1 MESNVAK
8 KNINFL
14 LFLAVGVLCSPSLF
28 AEPVPIVPQNPVAN
42 NPILA
47 PRPAGVANPVHVP
60 RPDIPGNNGNHN
72 GMGNGNGNHGLG
84 NNGNHDGFGKGNGN
98 HGLGNNGN
106 HNGFDKGNGNHGQ
119 GNNGNHDG
127 FGKGNGNHG
136 SGNNGNHNGF
146 DKGNGNHG
154 QGNNGN
160 HNGNGKGSGN
170 HGLGNN
176 GNHGQGNNGNHNGN
190 GKGNGNHDKDKNG
203 NNGWRGNDD
212 SDRRNSFK
220 EFNRKHKVDL
230 PNVVGKYQ
238 NANASCGGGAN
249 NSGRQSD
256 GHGRNH
262 GIEKVPQVNISNNQ
276 VSATTAGLGTLV
288 GSDVKNQTVVPVQT
302 SEVPLPTG
310 TASTIDVNGDDLI
323 HLETSAPIQPNSG
336 VPSEVSHG
344 HTSMTVQEVKQVL
357 NDLVSLGNVAEAEVL
372 SVTKGGE
379 VVLHA
384 VQSSSSAPTVEPQI
398 NTIVDNPAPQA
409 EIGVVP
415 SAPSV
420 ETVSEPISP
429 NVLDS
434 SSSQTVINNP
444 LNASLKNSDI
454 ESVSEY
460 SNAGKPSQLES
471 TNQSLI
477 VVGQVVKISGSAVEI
492 DHNGQAHVLAVG
504 NNVHL
509 GSKFK
514 FTGGAGSLVIRT
526 FTGEL
531 INVEV

>member
-8 KNINFL
+8 KNINVL

-42 NPILA
+42 NPIQV
-47 PRPAGVANPVHVP
+47 PKPTGGSSFHVP
-60 RPDIPGNNGNHN
+60 KPDGVGSNGNHN
-72 GMGNGNGNHGLG
+72 GFDKGNGNHGQG

-119 GNNGNHDG
+119 GNNGNH
-127 FGKGNGNHG
+127 
-136 SGNNGNHNGF
+136 NGF

-160 HNGNGKGSGN
+160 HDGFGKGNGN
-170 HGLGNN
+170 HGLGNNGNHNGFDKGN

-203 NNGWRGNDD
+203 NNGWRGKDD

-262 GIEKVPQVNISNNQ
+262 GVEKVPQVNISNNQ
-276 VSATTAGLGTLV
+276 VSAATAGLGTLV
-288 GSDVKNQTVVPVQT
+288 GSDVKDQTVVPVQT
-302 SEVPLPTG
+302 AEVPLPSG
-310 TASTIDVNGDDLI
+310 TASTIDINGDDLI
-323 HLETSAPIQPNSG
+323 HLETTAPAQPNSG
-336 VPSEVSHG
+336 VPFEVSHG

-384 VQSSSSAPTVEPQI
+384 VESSSSTPTVEPLV
-398 NTIVDNPAPQA
+398 NTIVNNPAPQG
-409 EIGVVP
+409 EVSVVP

-444 LNASLKNSDI
+444 LNALLKESDI
-454 ESVSEY
+454 QSVSDY
-460 SNAGKPSQLES
+460 SNSTRPSQLEN

-492 DHNGQAHVLAVG
+492 DQNGGSHTLGVG

-514 FTGGAGSLVIRT
+514 FTGGAGSLVIRS